1 MVRWF
6 REQQKAV
13 MGTIEVDSAGL
24 PDHFPVLASYDD
36 PMSRAMTPIIA
47 PYWQES
53 GEKTLDRLEAA
64 TGLDLGDWTVV
75 NPHLRSMIE
84 QATLKFCRSTNET
97 TSRDLRTAL
106 DDLRQSLIEGLVEKG
121 EAPRELA
128 KRVKEIFDGCKTW
141 KAHQIAVTEASRA
154 VHAAQEQAA
163 IESGVVAGFEWILS
177 DDACPMCQAQYTQC
191 RRVRLGQ
198 PFAHT
203 GGDPDY
209 STVRFPPLHPND
221 QCSVIE
227 ILLPEYGGPADP
239 EWGETLSF
247 PEAEEKEAT

>member
-1 MVRWF
+1 MRTLYF
-6 REQQKAV
+6 AAV
-13 MGTIEVDSAGL
+13 SATVL
-24 PDHFPVLASYDD
+24 FFPPMALFAADD
-36 PMSRAMTPIIA
+36 P
-47 PYWQES
+47 
-53 GEKTLDRLEAA
+53 D
-64 TGLDLGDWTVV
+64 
-75 NPHLRSMIE
+75 
-84 QATLKFCRSTNET
+84 
-97 TSRDLRTAL
+97 
-106 DDLRQSLIEGLVEKG
+106 
-121 EAPRELA
+121 
-128 KRVKEIFDGCKTW
+128 
-141 KAHQIAVTEASRA
+141 
-154 VHAAQEQAA
+154 AQEQAA